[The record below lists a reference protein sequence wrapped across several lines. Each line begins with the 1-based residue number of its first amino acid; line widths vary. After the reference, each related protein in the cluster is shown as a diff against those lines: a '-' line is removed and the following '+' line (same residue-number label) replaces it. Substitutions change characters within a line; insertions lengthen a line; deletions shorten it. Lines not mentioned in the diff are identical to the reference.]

1 VANPCFAPVVE
12 SGQLP
17 EQALRPASQ
26 RLTGRG
32 KVLPGVLALF
42 AAVLVLYF
50 LLVGGLSATP
60 LPLGPRPVEPTAALV
75 RYPASPDAAPG
86 AALRGT
92 NPSLVADRADVRW
105 VSVSAGR
112 PATSLFIA
120 RAAVGQIGTGL
131 VKHVLV
137 LAQGQDPNGVLNQVL
152 NNIRNWLMGLLVG
165 LATLFLTIGGVRYL
179 LAGGD
184 PGEVEAAKRSFKSA
198 AIGYALAALAPS
210 LVQILRSLVGA

>member
-1 VANPCFAPVVE
+1 
-12 SGQLP
+12 
-17 EQALRPASQ
+17 
-26 RLTGRG
+26 
-32 KVLPGVLALF
+32 
-42 AAVLVLYF
+42 
-50 LLVGGLSATP
+50 
-60 LPLGPRPVEPTAALV
+60 
-75 RYPASPDAAPG
+75 
-86 AALRGT
+86 
-92 NPSLVADRADVRW
+92 
-105 VSVSAGR
+105 
-112 PATSLFIA
+112 LFIA

-152 NNIRNWLMGLLVG
+152 NNVRNWLMGLLVG